1 MACTNRTNHTR
12 DCGMGAGLLSLGGRC
27 LKSRETT
34 EKGNVD
40 GGKAE
45 GERLKE
51 TRKTC
56 TFSTVGARA
65 TATGSSSSSSQQNH
79 VNIHFAKF

>member
-45 GERLKE
+45 G
-51 TRKTC
+51 
-56 TFSTVGARA
+56 V
-65 TATGSSSSSSQQNH
+65 
-79 VNIHFAKF
+79 